1 MISCLPRNKNQAF
14 NPFLSS
20 NFTDIV
26 FNLISNNGRYYN
38 DEYADYLFAEKK
50 FNVFNITDYKN
61 NDFCWHENYILSI
74 SIDFL
79 EPQDILFGLEEGQ
92 IFVLPCCIMNKYFRE
107 IFNENN
113 ILIGRYTIN
122 EKNIH
127 EAKNN
132 KQTKAKNH
140 E

>member
-92 IFVLPCCIMNKYFRE
+92 IFVLPCCIMNKDFKADLFKK
-107 IFNENN
+107 I
-113 ILIGRYTIN
+113 
-122 EKNIH
+122 KN
-127 EAKNN
+127 
-132 KQTKAKNH
+132 
-140 E
+140 